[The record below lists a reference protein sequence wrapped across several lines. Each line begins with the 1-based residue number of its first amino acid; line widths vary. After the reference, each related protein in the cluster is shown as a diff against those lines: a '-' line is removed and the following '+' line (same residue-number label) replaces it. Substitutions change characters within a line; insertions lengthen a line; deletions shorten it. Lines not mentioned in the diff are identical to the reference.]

1 MDSVDV
7 AFAALR
13 DLPFALDILLDN
25 RRLATAAVS
34 GASYED
40 GAVIIADMLTRTA
53 GVIQDGHTSS
63 TSSTSSS
70 SSSSSCAASVS
81 AELDALADAA
91 RRELAKGSRLRPRL
105 AVVQA
110 INRALYGHGA
120 LPIGAPPPSDVFI
133 GDFEERVGD
142 VATRSHLAEV
152 LRRKRALPITL
163 SVVYHAVAA
172 RLGLDIRLTNFPNH
186 VLLRPSCL
194 A

>member
-53 GVIQDGHTSS
+53 GVIQDGHASS
-63 TSSTSSS
+63 TSST